1 MGLSF
6 ENRSDAGKKL
16 AGLLEKFKGQDIV
29 IYALPR
35 GGVVVG
41 AEVAKALRSPLDLII
56 TRKIGHPNQSEY
68 AIGAV
73 CENGHSILNKEALLD
88 VSKEYLDQEIE
99 TQKKEAQRRRN
110 VYLGGRKPI
119 SCKGKTAILVDDG
132 IATGLT
138 MKAAIKE
145 LKLHQQPKKI
155 VVAVPIASSEAV
167 WELKAEGVEV
177 VTIATPKEFLGAI
190 GAYYEKFDP
199 VSDGEVIQLLKTTY

>member
-16 AGLLEKFKGQDIV
+16 VGLLEKFKGQDIV

-41 AEVAKALRSPLDLII
+41 AEVAKVLRSPLDLII

-138 MKAAIKE
+138 MKAAIQE
-145 LKLHQQPKKI
+145 LKLHYKPKKI
-155 VVAVPIASSEAV
+155 IVAVPVAPKNV
-167 WELKAEGVEV
+167 VNELKSEGVKV
-177 VTIATPKEFLGAI
+177 ATVNTSSDFLGAI
-190 GAYYEKFDP
+190 GAYYKDFP
-199 VSDGEVIQLLKTTY
+199 QISDKEVIELISQNR